1 MANFKHI
8 AGLLENR
15 IRHGDYFLKEVPTQ
29 RELADEMSA
38 SPMTVRKAFSHLMKK
53 GLLVRQSNKRLAVNP
68 KDFIAKKQSRIALLG
83 FPYPN
88 PYLEQWNLWLSQ
100 MAEERRFFFRTVGYC
115 HWDDTVI
122 LDTLEGFDGVFVF
135 PISEEIPDHL
145 VDQFRRIGRPLVV
158 FGRDMTAF
166 GIPTLRLTTPEMV
179 RRLLDHVGSLG
190 HTRIHC
196 LNTQPVDEVVRHR
209 IEQWQLW
216 MAAHG
221 QSGRLID
228 EPVKSYSSAIQ
239 QSYQTVK
246 RILETGDSLATAIF
260 CTTAEVAMGAMRAIQ
275 DQGLKVGKEI
285 SVCAA
290 EDDAGRAPYLPVSLT
305 SLKDRDP
312 KPYLSVCVDWML
324 RGGKDWVGPLLVQ
337 PADAMVFAGES
348 TGRVP
353 PSAEIQN

>member
-1 MANFKHI
+1 MANYKHI

-53 GLLVRQSNKRLAVNP
+53 GLLVRQTNKRLTVNQ
-68 KDFIAKKQSRIALLG
+68 KDRQTKKQLRIALLVNAYPD
-83 FPYPN
+83 PYQ
-88 PYLEQWNLWLSQ
+88 EQWQLWLSR
-100 MAEERRFFFRTVGYC
+100 MAEEKGFFFRAIGYC

-122 LDTLEGFDGVFVF
+122 MDTLEGFDGVFLL
-135 PISEEIPDHL
+135 PISDEMPEHL
-145 VDQFRRIGRPLVV
+145 IEQIRRVGKPLVI
-158 FGRDMTAF
+158 FGRDMTHV

-190 HTRIHC
+190 HRQIHC
-196 LNTQPVDEVVRHR
+196 LNTQPVDEVIRHR

-221 QSGRLID
+221 QAGRLIN

-246 RILETGDSLATAIF
+246 KVLTAGESLATAIF
-260 CTTAEVAMGAMRAIQ
+260 CITSEAAVGAMRAIQ
-275 DQGLKVGKEI
+275 DYGLKVGKDI

-290 EDDAGRAPYLPVSLT
+290 EDDAGRGPYLPISLT

-312 KPYLSVCVDWML
+312 KPYLSVCVEWML
-324 RGGKDWVGPLLVQ
+324 RGGTDWIGPLLVQ
-337 PADAMVFAGES
+337 PADAIVFAGES
-348 TGRVP
+348 TGACP
-353 PSAEIQN
+353 EEGE